1 MKNLDSLWY
10 LRAIGLVVFIV
21 TGIMSGC
28 ATTQPEPQI
37 PEKKMT
43 LGVVQKEIRKG
54 MSQAEVISALGSPNI
69 LTRDAEGKETWV
81 YDKVATEAS
90 YSKKGG
96 YGTILILGFEAGSAK
111 ASSSQ
116 RTLTVVIK
124 FDQKQLVENFSYHV
138 SKF

>member
-21 TGIMSGC
+21 TGTMSGC
-28 ATTQPEPQI
+28 ATTQPEPEI